1 MQDPDLIAIFVAPLE
16 VAGVPYLVS
25 GSVATAIYGE
35 PRNTLDIDLA
45 VFPTPSQIATFPLL
59 YPEMDFYL
67 PPVDIILLECRR
79 TSRGHFNIIHHAT
92 GLKADIYP
100 SQNHPYLQW
109 AMAHRQRVAT
119 PAAEISLAP
128 PEYVILHKLE
138 FYREGGHQKHLRDI
152 AGVINQS
159 SLDLTFLAAATATL
173 RLENEWHAALTLAS
187 S

>member
-1 MQDPDLIAIFVAPLE
+1 
-16 VAGVPYLVS
+16 
-25 GSVATAIYGE
+25 
-35 PRNTLDIDLA
+35 
-45 VFPTPSQIATFPLL
+45 
-59 YPEMDFYL
+59 
-67 PPVDIILLECRR
+67 
-79 TSRGHFNIIHHAT
+79 
-92 GLKADIYP
+92 
-100 SQNHPYLQW
+100 
-109 AMAHRQRVAT
+109 MAHRQRVAT